1 MATTPRACATVC
13 FPEFGDNNMKTI
25 VFDFFG
31 VICSEIAP
39 FVLPKYMAPD
49 VAVEFKRTVVHNAD
63 LGKMSQ
69 IELFETIEKLTG
81 APAKKLEAEF
91 YALVRIDADMVKLVE
106 DLKKSYRVGLLTN
119 AVVPFVRDIMAE
131 HKIEPLFHTILVS
144 AEEGMAKPDP
154 AYYTRMLE
162 RMGARPAD
170 SVMIDDNPDNLVG
183 ARAAGMDGLLFESCA
198 KLKSDLAARYA
209 ITA

>member
-1 MATTPRACATVC
+1 
-13 FPEFGDNNMKTI
+13 MKTI

-49 VAVEFKRTVVHNAD
+49 VAVEFKRTIVLDAD
-63 LGKMSQ
+63 LGRISQ
-69 IELFETIEKLTG
+69 EEMFEKL
-81 APAKKLEAEF
+81 AEVARVPAKQLEEEF
-91 YALVRIDADMVKLVE
+91 YALVRIDGEVVKLIE
-106 DLKKSYRVGLLTN
+106 GLKQSYRIGLLTN
-119 AVVPFVRDIMAE
+119 AVVPFVRDVMAE
-131 HKIEPLFHTILVS
+131 HDIERLFHDILVS

-154 AYYTRMLE
+154 AYYARLLE
-162 RMGARPAD
+162 RMGARPQD

-183 ARAAGMDGLLFESCA
+183 ARAAGMDGLLFESAA
-198 KLKSDLAARYA
+198 KLTQDLADRHA